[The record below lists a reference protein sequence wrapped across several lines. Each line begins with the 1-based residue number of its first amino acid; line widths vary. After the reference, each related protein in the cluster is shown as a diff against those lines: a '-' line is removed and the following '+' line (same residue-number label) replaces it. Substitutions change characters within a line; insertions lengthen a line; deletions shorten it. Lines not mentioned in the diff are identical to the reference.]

1 MNKRPLAGVFVA
13 LMTYSRTDRGMRLI
27 GFQTRCIRA
36 GDIHEIVTTDQS
48 DAVLGDQIDR
58 VGYLGFAEITAGGV
72 MEIGDPVRIAGTLI
86 GRVLG
91 FDDTHFPNH
100 YNILIAT
107 DRLLTSQDIHL
118 NLECPIAF
126 G

>member
-1 MNKRPLAGVFVA
+1 MNKRQLAGLFVA
-13 LMTYSRTDRGMRLI
+13 LMTHSRTDRGMRLTELR
-27 GFQTRCIRA
+27 TRCICA
-36 GDIHEIVTTDQS
+36 GDIHEIVSTDQS

-58 VGYLGFAEITAGGV
+58 VGYLGFAEFAAGGV
-72 MEIGDPVRIAGTLI
+72 MEVGDPVRIAGTLI
-86 GRVLG
+86 GQVLG

-107 DRLLTSQDIHL
+107 DRLLTSQDIHVDV
-118 NLECPIAF
+118 ESPITF

>member
-1 MNKRPLAGVFVA
+1 MNKRQLAGLFVA
-13 LMTYSRTDRGMRLI
+13 LMTHSRTDRGMSLI
-27 GFQTRCIRA
+27 DFRTRCIRA
-36 GDIHEIVTTDQS
+36 GDIHEMVSTDQS
-48 DAVLGDQIDR
+48 DAVLGDRIDR
-58 VGYLGFAEITAGGV
+58 VGYLGFAEFTAGGV
-72 MEIGDPVRIAGTLI
+72 MEVGDPVRVAGTQI

-107 DRLLTSQDIHL
+107 DRLLTSEDI
-118 NLECPIAF
+118 NLDVECPITF